1 MLPPVGNWIDR
12 FTEYSG
18 RAVAWLSLVLAL
30 VVCGLVIT
38 RYAFRISLPALQE
51 AALYLHAT
59 LFMVGAAFTL
69 KSDGHV
75 RVDIFYRGWSPR
87 TRAWVDCIGTLVFLL
102 PVCVLLLMTS
112 WDYVAAS
119 WSVRETSSDP
129 GGLPWVWLLK
139 TLLLILPVMLI
150 LQGVAEL
157 LRRLPVA
164 LGRVADL

>member
-1 MLPPVGNWIDR
+1 VLPPVGNWIDR

>member
-1 MLPPVGNWIDR
+1 VLPPVGNWIDR

-102 PVCVLLLMTS
+102 PVCVLLLMMS

-119 WSVRETSSDP
+119 WSIRETSSDP

-164 LGRVADL
+164 LGRVADP

>member
-119 WSVRETSSDP
+119 WSIRETSSDP

>member
-1 MLPPVGNWIDR
+1 MLRPIGNWIDR
-12 FTEYSG
+12 FTECSG

-30 VVCGLVIT
+30 VVCALVIA
-38 RYAFRISLPALQE
+38 RYAFRISLPAMQE

-75 RVDIFYRGWSPR
+75 RVDIFYRRWSPQ

-150 LQGVAEL
+150 LQGAAEL

-164 LGRVADL
+164 LGRVAES

>member
-1 MLPPVGNWIDR
+1 MLRPIGTWIDR

-30 VVCGLVIT
+30 VVCTLVIA
-38 RYAFRISLPALQE
+38 RYAFRISLPVLQE

-69 KSDGHV
+69 KGDGHV
-75 RVDIFYRGWSPR
+75 RVDILYRGWSPR

-102 PVCVLLLMTS
+102 PVCVLLLMMS

-139 TLLLILPVMLI
+139 TLLLILPAMLI

-164 LGRVADL
+164 LGRTAES

>member
-1 MLPPVGNWIDR
+1 LPPVGNWIDR